1 MHARR
6 IRTAAWGWAGGWGWA
21 GAGSLALA
29 FGALAQP
36 TFVDATARLG
46 LPEIDAT
53 RVTLADLDGDGRPDL
68 VVRVVRGGEGGKTDL
83 YRVFMNRENPGA
95 PLTRRLVE
103 LERPSG
109 LPHPPTR
116 AGDCLVFADLDND
129 GRADAIFT
137 RYLDLNAKGYAEP
150 EDPRRTC
157 VLRGRGDGTFEAPV
171 EIEAAKRA
179 TTACIAVGDV
189 NGDGRLDLWLGN
201 WYARYGESNEAYTS
215 DLLVQDAPESIRPA
229 ELGLWQFRRR
239 GLPEDVATFD
249 EEADAAGRP
258 MYGAMM
264 VRSWRPEVGGSQRP
278 DRPAGR
284 WETALLAL
292 DYGRRAN
299 RLWMQGERGGGHD
312 AAGAAEWADAA
323 PALGLDGDAIRHGRY
338 PDWLKERAK
347 TDARFDRA
355 DEKPYRSHGNTFD
368 AAIGDIDNDG
378 DFDLFIAEITHAWAG
393 ESSDRSR
400 FMVLEAD
407 ERGEARYASPA
418 RLSVDRAPGD
428 PPREEWTRPPLGSI
442 ERPWVPR
449 WNQGDL
455 FCELADLD
463 HDGRLDLILCSSDY
477 PDPAPLDQ
485 RLRIFRQQ
493 ADGTFKDTTGESGI
507 DHAGAQQVSIG
518 DIDGDGDLD
527 LVVGQ
532 SYNRMPPELVAAT
545 NQRQGSQGPRMR
557 VFLNQEVE
565 RRAAAGKGPGSIV
578 LKLIGA
584 DAEGPAGVWRC
595 NRDALGA
602 VVKVAATINGRRVT
616 QMRQLVGIG
625 GCAGKQHEFIVH
637 VGLGDAERAERVEV
651 IWPVARGGGATV
663 LEGAEGAEGVEGVE
677 AGRREVR
684 RRATR

>member
-1 MHARR
+1 MRARQ
-6 IRTAAWGWAGGWGWA
+6 IRATVVAAGLLTLAVAGGVT
-21 GAGSLALA
+21 
-29 FGALAQP
+29 GALAQP

-53 RVTLADLDGDGRPDL
+53 RVTLADLDSDGRPDL

-83 YRVFMNRENPGA
+83 YRVFMNRENPSA
-95 PLTRRLVE
+95 PLTRRFVE

-109 LPHPPTR
+109 LPHPR
-116 AGDCLVFADLDND
+116 AGDGLVFADLDND
-129 GRADAIFT
+129 GHADAIFT
-137 RYLDLNAKGYAEP
+137 RYLDLNAKGYTEP
-150 EDPRRTC
+150 EGPQRTC
-157 VLRGRGDGTFEAPV
+157 VLRGRGDGTFEPPV

-201 WYARYGESNEAYTS
+201 WYVRYGESNEAYTS
-215 DLLVQDAPESIRPA
+215 DLLVQDVPESIRPA

-239 GLPEDVATFD
+239 GLPEDAAAFD

-264 VRSWRPEVGGSQRP
+264 VRSWRPATGPGEWPPSEP
-278 DRPAGR
+278 GR

-292 DYGRRAN
+292 DYGRRGN
-299 RLWMQGERGGGHD
+299 RLWTHQEHKCGTGLTD
-312 AAGAAEWADAA
+312 ADYWADAA
-323 PALGLDGDAIRHGRY
+323 PARGLDGDAIRHGRY

-400 FMVLEAD
+400 FLVLEED
-407 ERGEARYASPA
+407 ERGQPRYDSPA
-418 RLSVDRAPGD
+418 RLSVDRAPAD
-428 PPREEWTRPPLGSI
+428 PPREEWTRPPLGSP
-442 ERPWVPR
+442 EKPWFPR

-485 RLRIFRQQ
+485 RLRIYRQQ
-493 ADGTFKDTTGESGI
+493 ADGTFKDATEESGI

-527 LVVGQ
+527 IVVGQ
-532 SYNRMPPELVAAT
+532 SYNRMPPEMAEAT
-545 NQRQGSQGPRMR
+545 NRRQGSQGPRMR

-578 LKLIGA
+578 LKLSGG
-584 DAEGPAGVWRC
+584 DAEGPAGVSRC

-602 VVKVAATINGRRVT
+602 IVKVTATIDGRGVT
-616 QMRQLVGIG
+616 QMRQLVGVG
-625 GCAGKQHEFIVH
+625 GCGGKQHEFIVH

-651 IWPVARGGGATV
+651 IWPVSDGAVTV
-663 LEGAEGAEGVEGVE
+663 LRGAEGVEGVEGVE
-677 AGRREVR
+677 AGRHEAR
-684 RRATR
+684 RPAAR

>member
-6 IRTAAWGWAGGWGWA
+6 IRAAAWGWAGAW
-21 GAGSLALA
+21 SLALA
-29 FGALAQP
+29 GGTLAQP

-46 LPEIDAT
+46 LPDIDAT
-53 RVTLADLDGDGRPDL
+53 RVTLADLDSDGRPDL
-68 VVRVVRGGEGGKTDL
+68 IVRVVRGGEGGKTDL

-103 LERPSG
+103 LGRPSG
-109 LPHPPTR
+109 LPHPR

-150 EDPRRTC
+150 EGPRRTC
-157 VLRGRGDGTFEAPV
+157 VLRGRGDGTFAPPV

-189 NGDGRLDLWLGN
+189 NSDGRLDLWLGN
-201 WYARYGESNEAYTS
+201 WYVRYGESNEAYTS

-229 ELGLWQFRRR
+229 ELGQWQFRRR
-239 GLPEDVATFD
+239 GLPEDAAAFD

-264 VRSWRPEVGGSQRP
+264 VRLPWSAGMGP
-278 DRPAGR
+278 DDDGR
-284 WETALLAL
+284 GVWATHLLSL
-292 DYGRRAN
+292 NYGRRAN
-299 RLWMQGERGGGHD
+299 RLWSPVGQSCG
-312 AAGAAEWADAA
+312 AGLAPEACWTDAA

-338 PDWLKERAK
+338 PDWLKARAK

-378 DFDLFIAEITHAWAG
+378 DFDLFFAEITHAWAG

-400 FMVLEAD
+400 FLVLEGDGGGRPGFVA
-407 ERGEARYASPA
+407 PA
-418 RLSVDRAPGD
+418 RLSVDRAPAD

-442 ERPWVPR
+442 EKPWVPR

-485 RLRIFRQQ
+485 RLRIFWQQ
-493 ADGTFKDTTGESGI
+493 ADGTLKDATSQSGI

-532 SYNRMPPELVAAT
+532 SYNRMPPELVEAT

-565 RRAAAGKGPGSIV
+565 RRAAAGRGPGSVV

-584 DAEGPAGVWRC
+584 DAEGPAGVSRC

-602 VVKVAATINGRRVT
+602 VVKVTATVNGREVT

-625 GCAGKQHEFIVH
+625 GCGGKQHEFIVH

-651 IWPVARGGGATV
+651 MWPAPGGGATV
-663 LEGAEGAEGVEGVE
+663 MKGVE

-684 RRATR
+684 RKERE